1 MDNNKD
7 AIGRRH
13 HRGLFH
19 KRNKAVPDEVSR
31 DSRACIPR
39 DEIHVGY
46 IPVPRLDG
54 LMELR
59 DALVALKGP
68 LASDPG
74 LQANLL
80 NRMFNEETHNRVLGE
95 LNIPVTS
102 VISSIPFG

>member
-1 MDNNKD
+1 
-7 AIGRRH
+7 
-13 HRGLFH
+13 
-19 KRNKAVPDEVSR
+19 
-31 DSRACIPR
+31 
-39 DEIHVGY
+39 
-46 IPVPRLDG
+46 
-54 LMELR
+54 MELR

-102 VISSIPFG
+102 VICSIPFG

>member
-31 DSRACIPR
+31 DSR

-46 IPVPRLDG
+46 IPVPRLDR

-102 VISSIPFG
+102 VICSIPFG